1 MALQEMLQNLG
12 GFQSLAANAQRM
24 QQVEQQQTATKEASD
39 LLRTFYKSQQEGKPD
54 YNSLNEAIL
63 RSPELSQNVLNG
75 IGLQDKRAQQQAAT
89 DVVTLYQSVGDP
101 QSFGRAMATRI
112 NGILERGGDPKDS
125 IELTKIYNE
134 QGPEAARRALQ
145 QVGAAFINQ
154 GYIKQPEMLGF
165 GVAADNNTPTSQKEL
180 EYYEKLLEK
189 NPKLAE
195 QFARKVG
202 LIESGKEQSLSEAQ
216 KDWNTY
222 QALKKSDPKAANEF
236 GQKAGFV
243 SKEGRELSAHLQ
255 KRLSEF
261 NDNAALASSNIVKYN
276 DLASQIESADISG
289 GLFGGSWGETYKDIT
304 GQQDWKSQ
312 LRKDYAQVRSSEAVR
327 NLPAGAASDADIA
340 MALKPFPSD
349 NASGAEIASFLRGLA
364 KLSEYNAHYNSF
376 KASYIS
382 ENGSE
387 RGMLDAWKK
396 EVGEK
401 GIKPETPVRDLGKP
415 KEPEAV
421 TQPPTSEDEALI
433 YSQYGLK

>member
-1 MALQEMLQNLG
+1 MALQEMLNNLG

-63 RSPELSQNVLNG
+63 RSPDLAQNVLSG
-75 IGLQDKRAQQQAAT
+75 IGLQDKQRQQKAAS
-89 DVVTLYQSVGDP
+89 DVVTLYQSLGNKDA
-101 QSFGRAMATRI
+101 FNRAAAVRVNDIMAS
-112 NGILERGGDPKDS
+112 GGDPKDTL
-125 IELTKIYNE
+125 ELVRVYNE
-134 QGPEAARRALQ
+134 QGPEAAAMSLK
-145 QVGAAFINQ
+145 QVGAALVNQ
-154 GYIKQPEMLGF
+154 GFIKPELVGF
-165 GVAADNNTPTSQKEL
+165 GVASDNNAPTSQKEL

-195 QFARKVG
+195 QFAKKVG

-222 QALKKSDPKAANEF
+222 QSLKKSDPKAANEF

-312 LRKDYAQVRSSEAVR
+312 LRKDYAQVRSSEAIR

-401 GIKPETPVRDLGKP
+401 GITPETPVRDLGKP
-415 KEPEAV
+415 KESETV
-421 TQPPTSEDEALI
+421 TQPSAEFKIINVRGAR
-433 YSQYGLK
+433 